1 MKKFLTKYFSLII
14 LLLALFL
21 RLVNLGNS
29 PPSPYW
35 EEVALGYDAYS
46 ISMTGADHHGN
57 AWPLTAFES
66 FGDWKPS
73 LYFYLAAPFIKI
85 FGLQVFAVR
94 LPSILAGVAIVWG
107 IAFLARHL
115 YLSFYDR
122 NNSKL
127 KTAQTVYLFALL
139 IASISPWAITLS
151 RGAWESNVA
160 TALILWGI
168 NLFLVFVGSQKRLF
182 LLLSVLLLGL
192 STYAYHAARFAAPLV
207 GVVLGLL
214 YLFSRKNKIDF
225 AALLMAGIL
234 ATVIFLPVFLSLQSS
249 VGQQR
254 IAQTSIFNDV
264 AVIEESNQLRDLYR
278 DHWWGYFISHRYLL
292 FAREICLNFF
302 DHFSWN
308 YLFVSGDNN
317 PRHSIQSVGQF
328 YYLDLLFF
336 LAAVVFF
343 CCRSRRITYFLLAL
357 LTVLILPSAF
367 TNVTPHAL
375 RSLAAMPIYL
385 LFVIFG
391 SLQIWQWC
399 LENSKKYLFF
409 ILSFFYAL
417 QFIYFSYQLHFVY
430 PVTQSREW
438 QFGYEEMLLQ
448 LRDIS
453 ANYDKVYITRE
464 QGRPAM
470 YYFFYNQI
478 DPSLVQAAN
487 EQVSKDQG
495 EFLQFQNVFFIDN
508 VSQIDLEA
516 SSVIVSSQKFY
527 EEHFAARDFKVLAR
541 TKQDIWLIYEN

>member
-1 MKKFLTKYFSLII
+1 MIKKLSYLI
-14 LLLALFL
+14 LLFALFL
-21 RLVNLGNS
+21 RLVNIANS

-46 ISMTGADHHGN
+46 IAMTGADHHGQP
-57 AWPLTAFES
+57 WPLTAFES

-73 LYFYLAAPFIKI
+73 LYFYLAAPFVKI

-115 YLSFYDR
+115 YVSSYDR
-122 NNSKL
+122 SNSKS
-127 KTAQTVYLFALL
+127 KNAQTVYLFALL

-168 NLFLVFVGSQKRLF
+168 NLFLVFVSSQKRLF
-182 LLLSVLLLGL
+182 LLISVLLLGL

-207 GVVLGLL
+207 GLLLGLL
-214 YLFSRKNKIDF
+214 YLFARKKKIDLV
-225 AALLMAGIL
+225 ALLMAGIL
-234 ATVIFLPVFLSLQSS
+234 AAVLFLPVFLSLQSS

-254 IAQTSIFNDV
+254 IAQTSIFTDL
-264 AVIEESNQLRDLYR
+264 AIIEESNRLRELYQ
-278 DHWWGYFISHRYLL
+278 DHWWGYFVSHRYLL
-292 FAREICLNFF
+292 FARQICLNFF
-302 DHFSWN
+302 DHFGWN

-317 PRHSIQSVGQF
+317 PRHSIQSLGQF

-336 LAAVVFF
+336 LAAVIFF
-343 CCRSRRITYFLLAL
+343 YRRSQRITYFLIAL
-357 LTVLILPSAF
+357 LIVLVLPSAF
-367 TNVTPHAL
+367 TTVTPHAL

-385 LFVIFG
+385 LFVTFG
-391 SLQIWQWC
+391 SWQIWQWC
-399 LENSKKYLFF
+399 LRNSKKYLFF
-409 ILSFFYAL
+409 ILSFFYAM

-430 PVTQSREW
+430 PAAQSREW
-438 QFGYEEMLLQ
+438 QFGYEEMLSQ
-448 LRDIS
+448 LKDVS
-453 ANYDKVYITRE
+453 ANYDKVYVTRE

-478 DPSLVQAAN
+478 DPRLVQAAN
-487 EQVSKDQG
+487 QQAPKDQG

-508 VSQIDLEA
+508 ASQIDLDATSVIA
-516 SSVIVSSQKFY
+516 SSRKFY
-527 EEHFAARDFKVLAR
+527 EDNFATRDFKVLAR